1 VAGALRI
8 GLDLGGTTI
17 EGVLVR
23 GPDDD
28 LEVRERL
35 RVPTG
40 GDRGHEHILQQA
52 LSVVEALDRA
62 AGGPVPVGIGMPG
75 SVTREG
81 RVKNSNT
88 TCLNGTFFRR
98 ELATRLA
105 RPAAF
110 ANDANCFALA
120 EARLGAARGARL
132 VFGVILGTGVGG
144 GLVIDGAVREG
155 PQSICGEW
163 GHTVL
168 RPESDRVCYCGQR
181 GCVETHLAGPWVEG
195 DFRRR
200 GGPAL
205 GLEEILALRKAGDPP
220 ASACI
225 AAWLED
231 YGRAIANLI
240 NVLDPDAVVLGGGV
254 SRADC
259 LYDEGRAMV
268 QRYVFTDELLTPIL
282 RHALG
287 DSAGVLG
294 AAMLAGGIAAG
305 AEGREA

>member
-1 VAGALRI
+1 MDGAPRI
-8 GLDLGGTTI
+8 GLDLGGTKT

-28 LEVRERL
+28 LEVIERL

-40 GDRGHEHILQQA
+40 RDLGYDHVLAQA
-52 LSVVEALDRA
+52 LEVVEALDRA
-62 AGGPVPVGIGMPG
+62 AGAKVPAGVGMPG

-88 TCLNGTFFRR
+88 TCLNGTFFRLD
-98 ELATRLA
+98 LAARLG
-105 RPAAF
+105 RPSFF

-120 EARLGAARGARL
+120 EARLGAGRGARM

-163 GHTVL
+163 GHMVL
-168 RPESDRVCYCGQR
+168 RPGSDRTCYCGGR
-181 GCVETHLAGPWVEG
+181 GCVETHLAGPWVEW

-200 GGPAL
+200 GGPDCGLPEIL
-205 GLEEILALRKAGDPP
+205 GLRAAGDEV
-220 ASACI
+220 AAACVED
-225 AAWLED
+225 WLD
-231 YGRAIANLI
+231 DFGRALANLI
-240 NVLDPDAVVLGGGV
+240 NALDPDAVVLGGGV

-259 LYDEGRAMV
+259 LYDEGRAQV
-268 QRYVFTDELLTPIL
+268 ARYVFTDEFTTPIL

-294 AAMLAGGIAAG
+294 AAMLASAAAG
-305 AEGREA
+305 APLGRIP